1 MYEELVRELN
11 EWELQKVN
19 SKINKRYKTLKII
32 HHKIVGDKQY
42 GVIMRRC
49 HFCKEYFP
57 LTNDYFDKDP
67 YDKTF
72 GLHRRC
78 RPCEPLYKT
87 WHALQKEAKQ
97 QHKDINELY
106 NRMSSYELIIAK
118 YLDANN
124 ITYVFD
130 SCYFKSLKGIG
141 GGMLRPDF
149 ILPDYRRWIEV
160 DGEGHFYP
168 VRFNG
173 CTEQEAQE
181 AYERIKE
188 HDKIKDEYAKNHS
201 FALTRIPYLD
211 FKSKCT
217 INGEVTT
224 VAERILNSM
233 SLV

>member
-1 MYEELVRELN
+1 MYEELVRELT
-11 EWELQKVN
+11 ERELKSVKR
-19 SKINKRYKTLKII
+19 SKNLKIL
-32 HHKIVGDKQY
+32 HEKIVADKHY
-42 GVIMRRC
+42 GVIMRKC
-49 HFCKEYFP
+49 HFCKDYFP

-78 RPCEPLYKT
+78 RACEPLYNT
-87 WHALQKEAKQ
+87 CRALKKEAKQ
-97 QHKDINELY
+97 QHKNINELY

-130 SCYFKSLKGIG
+130 SYYFKSLKGIG

-173 CTEQEAQE
+173 CTEQQAQE
-181 AYERIKE
+181 KYERIKE

-233 SLV
+233 TLV

>member
-1 MYEELVRELN
+1 MYEELIREITQ
-11 EWELQKVN
+11 EELEKLKRCRTT
-19 SKINKRYKTLKII
+19 KIM
-32 HHKIVGDKQY
+32 HEKIVEGKHY

-49 HFCKEYFP
+49 YMCKEYFP
-57 LTNDYFDKDP
+57 LTYDYFQKDAR
-67 YDKTF
+67 DTF

-78 RPCEPLYKT
+78 RPCESIYNTCRDLK
-87 WHALQKEAKQ
+87 KGAKQ
-97 QHKDINELY
+97 QHKNINELY
-106 NRMSSYELIIAK
+106 NRMSSYEVIIAK

-124 ITYVFD
+124 ITYVYD

-173 CTEQEAQE
+173 CTEQQAQE
-181 AYERIKE
+181 KYERIKE